1 MIDEHVQESA
11 VEGSRA
17 ILAWSQGSAL
27 RYAQRSTVATRWH
40 CCAVLASAIPK
51 TDEIPSYALSPRIT
65 SPKMMNPIGRVC
77 VSSRVCSQFLEIRK
91 RKSAWKSVSDVAPF
105 TCPARP
111 ASAVAG
117 RGHGGQPKPTGDDQR
132 DRAVRSLLRRGCRA
146 MCAPGCA
153 ALRCRL
159 RKGNG
164 WDIRRG
170 ERPHGHSGR
179 ETTLSRGVPGK
190 NEKRARHRD
199 TREPRS
205 ASIVIVRSANRPT

>member
-91 RKSAWKSVSDVAPF
+91 RKSAWKSDVGSLHRSVRLSGVPRRPSRAGDMAASPSRPGTISATARF
-105 TCPARP
+105 AACCGGGAARCVRRGARLCVAVYEKGTDGILGEGNGRTATPGARPRCPA
-111 ASAVAG
+111 AS
-117 RGHGGQPKPTGDDQR
+117 
-132 DRAVRSLLRRGCRA
+132 RA
-146 MCAPGCA
+146 
-153 ALRCRL
+153 
-159 RKGNG
+159 K
-164 WDIRRG
+164 
-170 ERPHGHSGR
+170 
-179 ETTLSRGVPGK
+179 TK
-190 NEKRARHRD
+190 NERATATH
-199 TREPRS
+199 
-205 ASIVIVRSANRPT
+205 ANLAARR